1 MIQRY
6 TREILV
12 EIPTRSPWD
21 DRRLPCGTLANSS
34 AVRPSSAEMVLTD
47 VDAEEAQNETQN
59 EAQKKN
65 KKIGP

>member
-34 AVRPSSAEMVLTD
+34 AVRPSSAEMVLML
-47 VDAEEAQNETQN
+47 TQRP
-59 EAQKKN
+59 KTKP
-65 KKIGP
+65 KTKPKRKIRK